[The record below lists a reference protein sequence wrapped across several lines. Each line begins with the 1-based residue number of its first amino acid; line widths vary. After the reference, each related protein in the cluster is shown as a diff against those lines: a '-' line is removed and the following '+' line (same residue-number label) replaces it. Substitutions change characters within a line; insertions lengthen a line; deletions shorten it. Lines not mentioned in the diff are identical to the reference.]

1 MEVILKIHIDRDMV
15 LVELYEIRALL
26 AEASLTSDEA
36 KEAKKKL
43 DNFITLITSAPQAE
57 NNASF
62 PRISFRR

>member
-1 MEVILKIHIDRDMV
+1 MKINVDRDMM
-15 LVELYEIRALL
+15 LVELYDIRALL
-26 AEASLTSDEA
+26 AEAALISDEA

-43 DNFITLITSAPQAE
+43 DEFIKVISNAPQSE

>member
-1 MEVILKIHIDRDMV
+1 MV